1 MAPDHETVALP
12 RWDVSGY
19 FPSLD
24 SRQFAAAEEQ
34 AGADI
39 DRLEALYDRHDVRGG
54 DKTLDEATVAAFDEV
69 VAATNEVRAHLQL
82 LEAYIHAHLSTD
94 SRHATAQAAMSR
106 LEQLRVPL
114 AGLSKRF
121 DAWCAALGD
130 DELVQ
135 RSEEAGAHEW
145 PVRKAA
151 RRAAHQMSEAE
162 ESLAAALELT
172 GSSAWARLYQ
182 DVTAG
187 ITTTVDLPDGPA
199 ELPIFAV
206 RGLATDADAGV
217 RRAAYDAEL
226 SAWQANAVPIAAALN
241 AIKGEQQL
249 LIRRRGWPSVLDAQ
263 LYGQSVD
270 RATLEAMQAAMVA
283 SFPDFR
289 RYLRAKAGLLSG
301 GAADQLAFWDL
312 FAPVGDTRPRS
323 WDEARAAVEAA
334 FASYSPQLQA
344 LARRAF
350 DESWIDVAPRA
361 GKQGG
366 AFCMP
371 MGDGDSRV
379 LLNFSGSADAVMT
392 LAHELGHAYHNA
404 TMTERTPMQRG
415 TPSSLA
421 ETASIFCETIM
432 VGHGI
437 ASAGDDAERLA
448 MLEVDLQ
455 GAAQVIVDIHSR
467 FLFESAVF
475 ERRAA
480 STLSVDELCDLM
492 AEAQETTYGDGLHPD
507 QRHPW
512 MWAAKPHYY
521 GSVFYNW
528 PYAFGLLFGLGLY
541 ARYQEDPERFRHG
554 YDDLLSS
561 TGLGQA
567 ADLAA
572 RFDIDVRD
580 EGFWTASL
588 DVVRGRIDEFV
599 TLSVRELRGPAEQ
612 LG

>member
-1 MAPDHETVALP
+1 MPDHDTADLP

-24 SRQFAAAEEQ
+24 SREFAAAEEQ

-39 DRLEALYDRHDVRGG
+39 SRLVALYDHHDVRGG
-54 DKTLDEATVAAFDEV
+54 DKVLDDRTVAAFDEV
-69 VAATNEVRAHLQL
+69 VAATNDVHELIQRLRA
-82 LEAYIHAHLSTD
+82 YVHAHLSTD
-94 SRHATAQAAMSR
+94 AGDDAAQAAMSR
-106 LEQLRVPL
+106 LQQQVVPL
-114 AGLSKRF
+114 SSLSSRF
-121 DAWCAALGD
+121 DVWCAALGD
-130 DELVQ
+130 DELVR
-135 RSEEAGAHEW
+135 RSEEAAAHEW

-151 RRAAHQMSEAE
+151 RRAERQMSEAE
-162 ESLAAALELT
+162 EALAAELELT

-187 ITTTVDLPDGPA
+187 ITTSVDLPDGPS

-206 RGLATDADAGV
+206 RGLATDADPAV

-226 SAWQANAVPIAAALN
+226 AAWEANAVPIAAALN
-241 AIKGEQQL
+241 AIKGEQQT

-270 RATLEAMQAAMVA
+270 RHTLDAMQAAMVA

-289 RYLRAKAGLLSG
+289 RYLQAKASLLSDG
-301 GAADQLAFWDL
+301 TEDQLSFWDL

-323 WDEARAAVEAA
+323 WDEARDAVDAA

-350 DESWIDVAPRA
+350 EESWIDVAPRA

-379 LLNFSGSADAVMT
+379 LLNFSGSVDATMT
-392 LAHELGHAYHNA
+392 LAHELGHAYHNS
-404 TMTERTPMQRG
+404 TMAGRTPMQRG

-437 ASAGDDAERLA
+437 ASARDAAERLA
-448 MLEVDLQ
+448 ILEVDLQ
-455 GAAQVIVDIHSR
+455 GATQVIVDIHSR

-475 ERRAA
+475 ERRAG
-480 STLSVDELCDLM
+480 STLSVGDLCDLM
-492 AEAQETTYGDGLHPD
+492 AEAQEATYGGGLHPD
-507 QRHPW
+507 RRHRW

-541 ARYQEDPERFRHG
+541 ARFEEDPDRFRHG

-588 DVVRGRIDEFV
+588 DVIRGRIDEFCALA
-599 TLSVRELRGPAEQ
+599 TDSTG
-612 LG
+612 

>member
-1 MAPDHETVALP
+1 MTALELP
-12 RWDVSGY
+12 RWDVSAY
-19 FPSLD
+19 FPALD
-24 SRQFAAAEEQ
+24 SREFAAAEEQ
-34 AGADI
+34 AGADVA
-39 DRLEALYDRHDVRGG
+39 RLVALYDRHDVRGG
-54 DKTLDEATVAAFDEV
+54 DKALDEAAVAAFDEV
-69 VAATNEVRAHLQL
+69 VGATNEVHEQLQRL
-82 LEAYIHAHLSTD
+82 RTFVHAHLSTD
-94 SRHATAQAAMSR
+94 SRDHAAQAAMSR
-106 LEQLRVPL
+106 LQQLSVPMASL
-114 AGLSKRF
+114 ASRF
-121 DAWCAALGD
+121 DAWCAALGGD
-130 DELVQ
+130 DLVA
-135 RSEEAGAHEW
+135 RSEQAASHAW
-145 PVRKAA
+145 PVQKAA
-151 RRAAHQMSEAE
+151 RRAERQMSEAE
-162 ESLAAALELT
+162 EALAAELELT

-187 ITTTVDLPDGPA
+187 ITTTVDLPDGPQ

-206 RGLATDADAGV
+206 RGLATAGEAGV

-226 SAWQANAVPIAAALN
+226 RAWEANAVPIASALN
-241 AIKGEQQL
+241 AIKGEQQV

-270 RATLEAMQAAMVA
+270 RATLDAMQAAMVA
-283 SFPDFR
+283 SLPDFR
-289 RYLRAKAGLLSG
+289 RYLQAKASVLSDG
-301 GAADQLAFWDL
+301 REEQLAFWDL
-312 FAPVGDTRPRS
+312 FAPMGDTRPRS
-323 WDEARAAVEAA
+323 WEEARASVEDA

-350 DESWIDVAPRA
+350 EESWIDVEPRA

-392 LAHELGHAYHNA
+392 LAHELGHAYHNS
-404 TMTERTPMQRG
+404 TMTERTPLQRG

-437 ASAGDDAERLA
+437 ATARDDAERLA
-448 MLEVDLQ
+448 ILEVDLQ
-455 GAAQVIVDIHSR
+455 GTTQVIVDIHSR

-480 STLSVDELCDLM
+480 STLSVDELCELM
-492 AEAQETTYGDGLHPD
+492 AEAQEATYGEGLHPER
-507 QRHPW
+507 RHPW

-541 ARYQEDPERFRHG
+541 ARYQEEPDRFRQG

-567 ADLAA
+567 AELAA

-588 DVVRGRIDEFV
+588 DVIRGRIDEFV
-599 TLSVRELRGPAEQ
+599 SLARG
-612 LG
+612 

>member
-1 MAPDHETVALP
+1 MTTADAPPDQLP
-12 RWDVSGY
+12 RWDVSAY
-19 FPSLD
+19 FPGPG
-24 SRQFAAAEEQ
+24 SREYASAEER
-34 AGADI
+34 AGADVG
-39 DRLEALYDRHDVRGG
+39 RLVALYDRHDVRGAHDG
-54 DKTLDEATVAAFDEV
+54 DDKVLDDDTVAAFDEV
-69 VAATNEVRAHLQL
+69 VRATNDVREQLQRL
-82 LEAYIHAHLSTD
+82 QAFVHSYVSTD
-94 SRHATAQAAMSR
+94 ARDAEAQAALSR
-106 LEQLRVPL
+106 LQQLAVPL
-114 AGLSKRF
+114 TALGSRF
-121 DAWCAALGD
+121 DAWCAALGG
-130 DELVQ
+130 DELVT
-135 RSEEAGAHEW
+135 RSEEAAAHEW

-151 RRAAHQMSEAE
+151 LRAERQLSEAE
-162 ESLAAALELT
+162 EALAAELELT

-182 DVTAG
+182 DVTSG
-187 ITTTVDLPDGPA
+187 ITTTVVLPDGT
-199 ELPIFAV
+199 EEVPIFAV
-206 RGLATDADAGV
+206 RGMATDADPEV

-226 SAWQANAVPIAAALN
+226 RAWEANAVPIAAALN
-241 AIKGEQQL
+241 AIKGEQQTL
-249 LIRRRGWPSVLDAQ
+249 TLKRGWPSVLDAQ

-270 RATLEAMQAAMVA
+270 RATLDAMQAAMVA

-289 RYLRAKAGLLSG
+289 RYLRAKASALTG
-301 GAADQLAFWDL
+301 GTEEQLAFWDL
-312 FAPVGDTRPRS
+312 FAPMGDTRPRS
-323 WDEARAAVEAA
+323 WEEARDAVEDA

-350 DESWIDVAPRA
+350 EQSWIDVEPRA

-379 LLNFSGSADAVMT
+379 LLNFSGSVDAVMT
-392 LAHELGHAYHNA
+392 LAHELGHAYHNT
-404 TMTERTPMQRG
+404 TMAERTPMQRG

-437 ASAGDDAERLA
+437 ATARDDAERLA
-448 MLEVDLQ
+448 ILEVDLQ
-455 GAAQVIVDIHSR
+455 GATQVIVDIHSR

-475 ERRAA
+475 ERRRS
-480 STLSVDELCDLM
+480 STLSIDELCELM
-492 AEAQETTYGDGLHPD
+492 ADAQAETYGDGLHPD
-507 QRHPW
+507 RRHPW

-521 GSVFYNW
+521 GSLFYNW

-541 ARYQEDPERFRHG
+541 ARFQEDPDRFRQG

-580 EGFWTASL
+580 EAFWTASL
-588 DVVRGRIDEFV
+588 DVIRGRIDEFV
-599 TLSVRELRGPAEQ
+599 ALTG
-612 LG
+612 